1 MLFHREPQAW
11 GQRPSTKAKRT
22 RPLTSTHLKPKRRGR
37 LCGLGPG
44 AASCPASSASP
55 TAWIVSAPL
64 GSFPLWPPFPEALP
78 PTYVCLPGGS
88 CVSATALL
96 APSHRLRDR
105 EPPCP
110 ASRACGTCS
119 HNVPIKDSSNF
130 FDVCSSRLPSH
141 MIDGL
146 SSDIIFA

>member
-1 MLFHREPQAW
+1 MLFHREPQGW
-11 GQRPSTKAKRT
+11 GQLQHQSQTD
-22 RPLTSTHLKPKRRGR
+22 TSTHLYSLKTEAAGAGGGFLPRLLRLTHGQDPLGR
-37 LCGLGPG
+37 
-44 AASCPASSASP
+44 
-55 TAWIVSAPL
+55 

-78 PTYVCLPGGS
+78 PAPHVCLPGGS

>member
-11 GQRPSTKAKRT
+11 GQLQHQSQTD
-22 RPLTSTHLKPKRRGR
+22 TSTHLYSLKTQAAGAAPR
-37 LCGLGPG
+37 PG
-44 AASCPASSASP
+44 AGGGFLPRLLRLTHAR
-55 TAWIVSAPL
+55 ILSAPR

-78 PTYVCLPGGS
+78 PAPHVCLPGGS